1 LRWHRDLVARKW
13 TYTDRRLAGPGA
25 SNRRS
30 GILARMTLFP
40 GLRQC
45 AAERHLRVLA
55 EASRVMGWLTDP
67 GRRERE
73 WLRQVEAQEDI
84 DEPSVARL
92 PNGGLRFDYLFLR
105 RGNVRQRHTTEDV
118 AIQEHRIDRVHRAR
132 LTGPRAIPL
141 RWELQQCVTV
151 EPAGEATDVTV
162 RIRGQMAGI
171 SRVLHLLGWR
181 DTTTARFLTGEA
193 SRGADSFVSAVAAQ
207 FTESSQHDVST
218 DTTA

>member
-1 LRWHRDLVARKW
+1 MAARAVIGAPSPPGLV
-13 TYTDRRLAGPGA
+13 YQIG
-25 SNRRS
+25 RS
-30 GILARMTLFP
+30 GILVRMTLFP

-45 AAERHLRVLA
+45 AAERYQRVPA
-55 EASRVMGWLTDP
+55 EASQVMGWLTDA

-73 WLRQVEAQEDI
+73 WLRQVKAREDI

-151 EPAGEATDVTV
+151 EPAGEATDITV
-162 RIRGQMAGI
+162 RVQGQMAGI
-171 SRVLHLLGWR
+171 SRVLHLLGWC
-181 DTTTARFLTGEA
+181 DTTTARFLTEEA
-193 SRGADSFVSAVAAQ
+193 SRGADSFVSAVVAQ
-207 FTESSQHDVST
+207 FTGSSQHDVST
-218 DTTA
+218 DTTT